1 MGVSLLSLQNLATK
15 SGPMSA
21 ETSTWQRRSRAWQPE
36 LRANMALLDAP
47 KRRPLRRC
55 SWADVLA
62 AFKIVNQE
70 IRLKCRRLV
79 TRRPTQVQVCEL
91 ARRIKDQ
98 RDLVQQIDGTRAF
111 RHVWRLLRQN
121 RRLRSRLVRIADQW
135 GLDSSILV
143 FK

>member
-1 MGVSLLSLQNLATK
+1 MSASFLSLQNLV
-15 SGPMSA
+15 SQPGQMSA
-21 ETSTWQRRSRAWQPE
+21 QISTREWRSRAWHPE
-36 LRANMALLDAP
+36 RRANVALLDAP
-47 KRRPLRRC
+47 KRKTIQRC

-62 AFKIVNQE
+62 AFRIVNE
-70 IRLKCRRLV
+70 VIRTKCRRLA

-98 RDLVQQIDGTRAF
+98 RDLVQQIDGRRAF
-111 RHVWRLLRQN
+111 RHVWRLIRQN
-121 RRLRSRLVRIADQW
+121 RRLRNRLVRITDQW